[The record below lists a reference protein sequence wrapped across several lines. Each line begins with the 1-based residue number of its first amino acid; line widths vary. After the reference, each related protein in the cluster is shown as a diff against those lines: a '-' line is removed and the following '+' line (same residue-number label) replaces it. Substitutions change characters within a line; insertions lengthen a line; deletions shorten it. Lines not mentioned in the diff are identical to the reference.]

1 MIAEDSTTFLK
12 VTAPV
17 AYDGLGFDYKWDL
30 GWTND
35 TLLYFSL
42 PPGEREAH
50 HHRLTFSMSYFYNNL
65 HLLPLSHDEVV
76 HGKGTVLDKMWGSYD
91 QKFAQCRALYTYF
104 YTHPGKKLSFM
115 GNELERSESG
125 TKTDS
130 WTGIWGNTPSILA
143 LPII

>member
-1 MIAEDSTTFLK
+1 M
-12 VTAPV
+12 
-17 AYDGLGFDYKWDL
+17 GF

-115 GNELERSESG
+115 GNELGAFREWDENRQLDWNLGEY
-125 TKTDS
+125 
-130 WTGIWGNTPSILA
+130 PSILA